1 MRNGL
6 PKRSLKTEC
15 GILNLDVEKG
25 SGTHWTCWYKLDS
38 THCYYFDSYGLTSPS
53 EFDDY
58 IKMDIQVS
66 PYNIQRDHPNICGHL
81 CLIFLYECVIKK
93 EPGLNT
99 VLKLNQ
105 FFFIK
110 MSGVNIFGEPLQLN
124 KNLTPQRGP
133 AGVGFRYLDAIG
145 NFDINKKRLANVASP
160 IEHYD
165 AINKE
170 YSDNYMNE
178 IKALISDVERKQ
190 NNYIDLLNNVKI
202 DYNDFK
208 KSYQEEQNELNS
220 KIGSIDEFLE
230 RIYQECIVLN
240 TKSNELDQKVT
251 LVRDSFERLAGEASE
266 FVTKDHLNS
275 IMTERTRINDL
286 YLNNLKTELSS
297 QTAKV
302 NDDLSKVLN
311 EIIDELAN
319 STMPK
324 ASGEGERG
332 DNVNTNNNSD
342 RNVGSVSNRRKV
354 NLDIDTNSGNINI
367 LQNDIQELKS
377 EILKK
382 NDMINSMKREL
393 SNINKRLEDEEKI
406 DEISEGI
413 VENALA
419 EEKEKGID
427 TVN

>member
-1 MRNGL
+1 
-6 PKRSLKTEC
+6 
-15 GILNLDVEKG
+15 
-25 SGTHWTCWYKLDS
+25 
-38 THCYYFDSYGLTSPS
+38 
-53 EFDDY
+53 
-58 IKMDIQVS
+58 
-66 PYNIQRDHPNICGHL
+66 
-81 CLIFLYECVIKK
+81 
-93 EPGLNT
+93 
-99 VLKLNQ
+99 
-105 FFFIK
+105 

-124 KNLTPQRGP
+124 ENLTPQRGP

-178 IKALISDVERKQ
+178 IKTLISDVERKQ

-208 KSYQEEQNELNS
+208 KSYEEEQNELNS
-220 KIGSIDEFLE
+220 KIRSIDEFLE
-230 RIYQECIVLN
+230 RIYQEYIVLN

-311 EIIDELAN
+311 EVIDELAN

-332 DNVNTNNNSD
+332 NNVNTNNNSD
-342 RNVGSVSNRRKV
+342 HNVGSVSNRRKV

-382 NDMINSMKREL
+382 NDMINNMKREL

-413 VENALA
+413 VEKALA
-419 EEKEKGID
+419 KENEKGID

>member
-1 MRNGL
+1 
-6 PKRSLKTEC
+6 
-15 GILNLDVEKG
+15 
-25 SGTHWTCWYKLDS
+25 
-38 THCYYFDSYGLTSPS
+38 
-53 EFDDY
+53 
-58 IKMDIQVS
+58 
-66 PYNIQRDHPNICGHL
+66 
-81 CLIFLYECVIKK
+81 
-93 EPGLNT
+93 
-99 VLKLNQ
+99 
-105 FFFIK
+105 

-124 KNLTPQRGP
+124 ENLTPQRGP

-160 IEHYD
+160 IDHYD

-178 IKALISDVERKQ
+178 IKALISDVEREQ
-190 NNYIDLLNNVKI
+190 NYYIGLLNNVKI

-208 KSYQEEQNELNS
+208 KSYQVDQNKLNS
-220 KIGSIDEFLE
+220 KIKSIDEFLE
-230 RIYQECIVLN
+230 RIYQEYIVLN
-240 TKSNELDQKVT
+240 TKYNELDQKVT
-251 LVRDSFERLAGEASE
+251 LVRNSFERLAGEASE
-266 FVTKDHLNS
+266 FVTQDHLNS

-332 DNVNTNNNSD
+332 NNVNTNNNSD
-342 RNVGSVSNRRKV
+342 RNIGSVSNRRKV

-393 SNINKRLEDEEKI
+393 SFINKRLEDEEKI

>member
-1 MRNGL
+1 
-6 PKRSLKTEC
+6 
-15 GILNLDVEKG
+15 
-25 SGTHWTCWYKLDS
+25 
-38 THCYYFDSYGLTSPS
+38 
-53 EFDDY
+53 
-58 IKMDIQVS
+58 
-66 PYNIQRDHPNICGHL
+66 
-81 CLIFLYECVIKK
+81 
-93 EPGLNT
+93 
-99 VLKLNQ
+99 
-105 FFFIK
+105 

-190 NNYIDLLNNVKI
+190 NNYIGLLNNVKI

-208 KSYQEEQNELNS
+208 KSYQEDQNELNS
-220 KIGSIDEFLE
+220 KIKSIDEFLE
-230 RIYQECIVLN
+230 RIYQEYIVLN
-240 TKSNELDQKVT
+240 TKSNELDQIVT
-251 LVRDSFERLAGEASE
+251 LVRDSFERLTGEASE

-286 YLNNLKTELSS
+286 YLNNLKTDLSS

-332 DNVNTNNNSD
+332 NNVNTNNNSD

-367 LQNDIQELKS
+367 LQNDIKELKS
-377 EILKK
+377 EIVKK
-382 NDMINSMKREL
+382 NDIINSMK
-393 SNINKRLEDEEKI
+393 
-406 DEISEGI
+406 
-413 VENALA
+413 
-419 EEKEKGID
+419 
-427 TVN
+427 

>member
-1 MRNGL
+1 
-6 PKRSLKTEC
+6 
-15 GILNLDVEKG
+15 
-25 SGTHWTCWYKLDS
+25 
-38 THCYYFDSYGLTSPS
+38 
-53 EFDDY
+53 
-58 IKMDIQVS
+58 
-66 PYNIQRDHPNICGHL
+66 
-81 CLIFLYECVIKK
+81 
-93 EPGLNT
+93 
-99 VLKLNQ
+99 
-105 FFFIK
+105 

-124 KNLTPQRGP
+124 ENLTPQRGP

-160 IEHYD
+160 IDHYD

-208 KSYQEEQNELNS
+208 KSYQVDQNKLNS
-220 KIGSIDEFLE
+220 KIKSIDEFLE
-230 RIYQECIVLN
+230 RIYQEYIVLN
-240 TKSNELDQKVT
+240 TKYNELDQKVT

-266 FVTKDHLNS
+266 FVTQDHLNS

-332 DNVNTNNNSD
+332 NTVNTNNNSD

-393 SNINKRLEDEEKI
+393 SFINKRLEDEEKI

>member
-1 MRNGL
+1 
-6 PKRSLKTEC
+6 
-15 GILNLDVEKG
+15 
-25 SGTHWTCWYKLDS
+25 
-38 THCYYFDSYGLTSPS
+38 
-53 EFDDY
+53 
-58 IKMDIQVS
+58 
-66 PYNIQRDHPNICGHL
+66 
-81 CLIFLYECVIKK
+81 
-93 EPGLNT
+93 
-99 VLKLNQ
+99 
-105 FFFIK
+105 

-160 IEHYD
+160 IDHYD

-190 NNYIDLLNNVKI
+190 NNYINLLNNVKI

-208 KSYQEEQNELNS
+208 KSYQVDQNKLNS
-220 KIGSIDEFLE
+220 KIKSIDEFLE
-230 RIYQECIVLN
+230 RIYQEYIVLN
-240 TKSNELDQKVT
+240 TKYNELDQKVT
-251 LVRDSFERLAGEASE
+251 IVRDSFERLAGEASE
-266 FVTKDHLNS
+266 FVTQDHLNS

-419 EEKEKGID
+419 EENEKGID

>member
-1 MRNGL
+1 
-6 PKRSLKTEC
+6 
-15 GILNLDVEKG
+15 
-25 SGTHWTCWYKLDS
+25 
-38 THCYYFDSYGLTSPS
+38 
-53 EFDDY
+53 
-58 IKMDIQVS
+58 
-66 PYNIQRDHPNICGHL
+66 
-81 CLIFLYECVIKK
+81 
-93 EPGLNT
+93 
-99 VLKLNQ
+99 
-105 FFFIK
+105 

-160 IEHYD
+160 IDHYD
-165 AINKE
+165 AINEE

-190 NNYIDLLNNVKI
+190 NYYIGLLNNVKI

-208 KSYQEEQNELNS
+208 KSYQVDQNELNS
-220 KIGSIDEFLE
+220 KIKSIDEFLE
-230 RIYQECIVLN
+230 RIYQEYIVLN
-240 TKSNELDQKVT
+240 TKYNELDQKVT
-251 LVRDSFERLAGEASE
+251 IVRESFERLAGEASE
-266 FVTKDHLNS
+266 FVTQYHLNS

-286 YLNNLKTELSS
+286 YLNNLKTEVST

-332 DNVNTNNNSD
+332 NNVNTNNNSD

>member
-1 MRNGL
+1 
-6 PKRSLKTEC
+6 
-15 GILNLDVEKG
+15 
-25 SGTHWTCWYKLDS
+25 
-38 THCYYFDSYGLTSPS
+38 
-53 EFDDY
+53 
-58 IKMDIQVS
+58 
-66 PYNIQRDHPNICGHL
+66 
-81 CLIFLYECVIKK
+81 
-93 EPGLNT
+93 
-99 VLKLNQ
+99 
-105 FFFIK
+105 
-110 MSGVNIFGEPLQLN
+110 MSGVNIFGEPLQPN

-133 AGVGFRYLDAIG
+133 AGVGFKYLDAIG

-178 IKALISDVERKQ
+178 IKTLISDVERKQ
-190 NNYIDLLNNVKI
+190 NNYIGLLNTVKI

-208 KSYQEEQNELNS
+208 KFYQEDQNELSS
-220 KIGSIDEFLE
+220 KIKSIDEFLE

-240 TKSNELDQKVT
+240 TNSNELDQKVT

-266 FVTKDHLNS
+266 FVTKDQLNS

-311 EIIDELAN
+311 EIIDELAK

-332 DNVNTNNNSD
+332 NNVNTNNISD

-354 NLDIDTNSGNINI
+354 NLGIDTNSGNINI
-367 LQNDIQELKS
+367 LQNDIQKLKS
-377 EILKK
+377 EIVKK
-382 NDMINSMKREL
+382 NDIINSMKREIF
-393 SNINKRLEDEEKI
+393 NISKRLEDEEKI
-406 DEISEGI
+406 EEISEGI
-413 VENALA
+413 VENALVD
-419 EEKEKGID
+419 ENEKGID

>member
-1 MRNGL
+1 MR
-6 PKRSLKTEC
+6 
-15 GILNLDVEKG
+15 
-25 SGTHWTCWYKLDS
+25 
-38 THCYYFDSYGLTSPS
+38 
-53 EFDDY
+53 
-58 IKMDIQVS
+58 
-66 PYNIQRDHPNICGHL
+66 
-81 CLIFLYECVIKK
+81 
-93 EPGLNT
+93 
-99 VLKLNQ
+99 
-105 FFFIK
+105 
-110 MSGVNIFGEPLQLN
+110 
-124 KNLTPQRGP
+124 
-133 AGVGFRYLDAIG
+133 VGFRYLDAIG

-165 AINKE
+165 AFNKE

-190 NNYIDLLNNVKI
+190 NNYIGLLNNVKI

-208 KSYQEEQNELNS
+208 KSYQEDQNELNS
-220 KIGSIDEFLE
+220 KIKSIDEFLE

-240 TKSNELDQKVT
+240 TKFNELDQKVT

-324 ASGEGERG
+324 ASGEGEKG
-332 DNVNTNNNSD
+332 NNVNTNNNSD
-342 RNVGSVSNRRKV
+342 CNVGSVSNRRKV

-367 LQNDIQELKS
+367 LQNYIQELKS

-382 NDMINSMKREL
+382 MTLLI
-393 SNINKRLEDEEKI
+393 
-406 DEISEGI
+406 
-413 VENALA
+413 A
-419 EEKEKGID
+419 
-427 TVN
+427 

>member
-1 MRNGL
+1 
-6 PKRSLKTEC
+6 
-15 GILNLDVEKG
+15 
-25 SGTHWTCWYKLDS
+25 
-38 THCYYFDSYGLTSPS
+38 
-53 EFDDY
+53 
-58 IKMDIQVS
+58 
-66 PYNIQRDHPNICGHL
+66 
-81 CLIFLYECVIKK
+81 
-93 EPGLNT
+93 
-99 VLKLNQ
+99 
-105 FFFIK
+105 

-160 IEHYD
+160 IDHYD

-190 NNYIDLLNNVKI
+190 NYYIGLLNNVKI

-208 KSYQEEQNELNS
+208 KSYQVDQNELNS
-220 KIGSIDEFLE
+220 KIKSIDEFLE
-230 RIYQECIVLN
+230 RIYQEYIVLN
-240 TKSNELDQKVT
+240 TKYNELDQKVT
-251 LVRDSFERLAGEASE
+251 IVRESFERLAGEASE
-266 FVTKDHLNS
+266 FVTQDHLNS

-311 EIIDELAN
+311 EIIEELAN

-332 DNVNTNNNSD
+332 NNVNTNNNSD

-382 NDMINSMKREL
+382 NDTINSMKREL
-393 SNINKRLEDEEKI
+393 SFINKRLENE
-406 DEISEGI
+406 
-413 VENALA
+413 LQ
-419 EEKEKGID
+419 
-427 TVN
+427 

>member
-1 MRNGL
+1 
-6 PKRSLKTEC
+6 
-15 GILNLDVEKG
+15 
-25 SGTHWTCWYKLDS
+25 
-38 THCYYFDSYGLTSPS
+38 
-53 EFDDY
+53 
-58 IKMDIQVS
+58 
-66 PYNIQRDHPNICGHL
+66 
-81 CLIFLYECVIKK
+81 
-93 EPGLNT
+93 
-99 VLKLNQ
+99 
-105 FFFIK
+105 

-124 KNLTPQRGP
+124 ENLTPQRGP
-133 AGVGFRYLDAIG
+133 AGVGFIYLDAIG
-145 NFDINKKRLANVASP
+145 NFDINKKRLANVAFP
-160 IEHYD
+160 IDHYD

-190 NNYIDLLNNVKI
+190 NYYIGLLNNVKI

-208 KSYQEEQNELNS
+208 KSYQVDQNELNS
-220 KIGSIDEFLE
+220 KIKSIDEFLE
-230 RIYQECIVLN
+230 RIYQEYIVLN
-240 TKSNELDQKVT
+240 TKYNELDQKVT
-251 LVRDSFERLAGEASE
+251 IVRESFERLAGEASE
-266 FVTKDHLNS
+266 FVTQDHLNS

-311 EIIDELAN
+311 EIIEELAN

-324 ASGEGERG
+324 ASGEGERLN
-332 DNVNTNNNSD
+332 NVNTNNNSD

-393 SNINKRLEDEEKI
+393 SFINKRLEDEEKI

>member
-1 MRNGL
+1 
-6 PKRSLKTEC
+6 
-15 GILNLDVEKG
+15 
-25 SGTHWTCWYKLDS
+25 
-38 THCYYFDSYGLTSPS
+38 
-53 EFDDY
+53 
-58 IKMDIQVS
+58 
-66 PYNIQRDHPNICGHL
+66 
-81 CLIFLYECVIKK
+81 
-93 EPGLNT
+93 
-99 VLKLNQ
+99 
-105 FFFIK
+105 

-124 KNLTPQRGP
+124 ENLTPQRGP

-160 IEHYD
+160 IDHYD

-178 IKALISDVERKQ
+178 IKALISDVEREQ
-190 NNYIDLLNNVKI
+190 NYYIGLLNNVKI

-208 KSYQEEQNELNS
+208 KSYQVDQNKLNS
-220 KIGSIDEFLE
+220 KIKSIDEFIE
-230 RIYQECIVLN
+230 RIYQEYIVLN
-240 TKSNELDQKVT
+240 TKYNELDQKVT
-251 LVRDSFERLAGEASE
+251 LVRNSFERLAGEASE
-266 FVTKDHLNS
+266 FVTQDHLNS

-286 YLNNLKTELSS
+286 YLNNLETELSS

-324 ASGEGERG
+324 VSGEGERG
-332 DNVNTNNNSD
+332 NNVNTNNNSD
-342 RNVGSVSNRRKV
+342 RNIGSVSNRRKV

-393 SNINKRLEDEEKI
+393 SFINKRLEDEEKI

>member
-1 MRNGL
+1 
-6 PKRSLKTEC
+6 
-15 GILNLDVEKG
+15 
-25 SGTHWTCWYKLDS
+25 
-38 THCYYFDSYGLTSPS
+38 
-53 EFDDY
+53 
-58 IKMDIQVS
+58 
-66 PYNIQRDHPNICGHL
+66 
-81 CLIFLYECVIKK
+81 
-93 EPGLNT
+93 
-99 VLKLNQ
+99 
-105 FFFIK
+105 

-124 KNLTPQRGP
+124 ENLTPQRGP

-160 IEHYD
+160 IDHYD

-170 YSDNYMNE
+170 YSDNYINE
-178 IKALISDVERKQ
+178 IKALISDVEREQ
-190 NNYIDLLNNVKI
+190 NYYIGLLNNVKI

-208 KSYQEEQNELNS
+208 KSYQVDQNKLNS
-220 KIGSIDEFLE
+220 KIKSIDEFLE
-230 RIYQECIVLN
+230 RIYQEYIVLN
-240 TKSNELDQKVT
+240 TKYNELDQKVT
-251 LVRDSFERLAGEASE
+251 LVRNSFERLAGEASE
-266 FVTKDHLNS
+266 FVTQDHLNS

-332 DNVNTNNNSD
+332 NNVNTNNNSD

-393 SNINKRLEDEEKI
+393 SNINKRLEDDEKI

>member
-1 MRNGL
+1 
-6 PKRSLKTEC
+6 
-15 GILNLDVEKG
+15 
-25 SGTHWTCWYKLDS
+25 
-38 THCYYFDSYGLTSPS
+38 
-53 EFDDY
+53 
-58 IKMDIQVS
+58 
-66 PYNIQRDHPNICGHL
+66 
-81 CLIFLYECVIKK
+81 
-93 EPGLNT
+93 
-99 VLKLNQ
+99 
-105 FFFIK
+105 

-190 NNYIDLLNNVKI
+190 NNYIGLLNNVKI
-202 DYNDFK
+202 DYNDIK
-208 KSYQEEQNELNS
+208 KSYQEDQNKLNS
-220 KIGSIDEFLE
+220 KIKSIDEFLE
-230 RIYQECIVLN
+230 RIYQEYIVLN
-240 TKSNELDQKVT
+240 TKYNELDQIIT
-251 LVRDSFERLAGEASE
+251 LVRDSFKRLAGEASE

-332 DNVNTNNNSD
+332 NNVNTNNNSD

-382 NDMINSMKREL
+382 NDMINTMKREL

-419 EEKEKGID
+419 EENEKGID

>member
-1 MRNGL
+1 
-6 PKRSLKTEC
+6 
-15 GILNLDVEKG
+15 
-25 SGTHWTCWYKLDS
+25 
-38 THCYYFDSYGLTSPS
+38 
-53 EFDDY
+53 
-58 IKMDIQVS
+58 
-66 PYNIQRDHPNICGHL
+66 
-81 CLIFLYECVIKK
+81 
-93 EPGLNT
+93 
-99 VLKLNQ
+99 
-105 FFFIK
+105 

-124 KNLTPQRGP
+124 ENLTPQRGP

-160 IEHYD
+160 IDHHD

-178 IKALISDVERKQ
+178 IKALISDVKREQ
-190 NNYIDLLNNVKI
+190 NYYIGLLNNVKI

-208 KSYQEEQNELNS
+208 KSYQVDQNKLNS
-220 KIGSIDEFLE
+220 KIKSIDEFLE
-230 RIYQECIVLN
+230 RIYQEYIVLN
-240 TKSNELDQKVT
+240 TKYNELDQKVT
-251 LVRDSFERLAGEASE
+251 LVRNSFERLAGEASE
-266 FVTKDHLNS
+266 FVTQDHLNS

-324 ASGEGERG
+324 ASGEGERL
-332 DNVNTNNNSD
+332 NTVNTNDNSD
-342 RNVGSVSNRRKV
+342 RNVFSVSNRRKV

-393 SNINKRLEDEEKI
+393 SNINKRLEDDEKI

>member
-1 MRNGL
+1 
-6 PKRSLKTEC
+6 
-15 GILNLDVEKG
+15 
-25 SGTHWTCWYKLDS
+25 
-38 THCYYFDSYGLTSPS
+38 
-53 EFDDY
+53 
-58 IKMDIQVS
+58 
-66 PYNIQRDHPNICGHL
+66 
-81 CLIFLYECVIKK
+81 
-93 EPGLNT
+93 
-99 VLKLNQ
+99 
-105 FFFIK
+105 

-160 IEHYD
+160 IDHYD

-190 NNYIDLLNNVKI
+190 NYYIGLLNNVKI

-208 KSYQEEQNELNS
+208 KSYQVDQNELNS
-220 KIGSIDEFLE
+220 KIKSIDEFLE
-230 RIYQECIVLN
+230 RIYQEYIVLN
-240 TKSNELDQKVT
+240 TKYNELDQKVT
-251 LVRDSFERLAGEASE
+251 IVRESFERLAGEASE
-266 FVTKDHLNS
+266 FVTQDHLNS

-311 EIIDELAN
+311 EIIEELAN

-332 DNVNTNNNSD
+332 NNVNTNNNSD

-393 SNINKRLEDEEKI
+393 SNIIKRLEDEEKI

>member
-1 MRNGL
+1 
-6 PKRSLKTEC
+6 
-15 GILNLDVEKG
+15 
-25 SGTHWTCWYKLDS
+25 
-38 THCYYFDSYGLTSPS
+38 
-53 EFDDY
+53 
-58 IKMDIQVS
+58 
-66 PYNIQRDHPNICGHL
+66 
-81 CLIFLYECVIKK
+81 
-93 EPGLNT
+93 
-99 VLKLNQ
+99 
-105 FFFIK
+105 

-124 KNLTPQRGP
+124 ENLTPQRGP

-160 IEHYD
+160 IDHYD

-170 YSDNYMNE
+170 YSDNYINE
-178 IKALISDVERKQ
+178 IKALISDVEREQ
-190 NNYIDLLNNVKI
+190 NYYIGLLNNVKI

-208 KSYQEEQNELNS
+208 KSYQVDQNKLNS
-220 KIGSIDEFLE
+220 KIKSIDEFLE
-230 RIYQECIVLN
+230 RIYQEYIVLN
-240 TKSNELDQKVT
+240 TKYNELDQKVT
-251 LVRDSFERLAGEASE
+251 LVRNSFERLAGEASE
-266 FVTKDHLNS
+266 FVTQDHLNS

-324 ASGEGERG
+324 ASGEGERL
-332 DNVNTNNNSD
+332 NTVNTNNNSD

-382 NDMINSMKREL
+382 NDMINFMKREL
-393 SNINKRLEDEEKI
+393 SNINKRLEDDEKI

>member
-1 MRNGL
+1 
-6 PKRSLKTEC
+6 
-15 GILNLDVEKG
+15 
-25 SGTHWTCWYKLDS
+25 
-38 THCYYFDSYGLTSPS
+38 
-53 EFDDY
+53 
-58 IKMDIQVS
+58 
-66 PYNIQRDHPNICGHL
+66 
-81 CLIFLYECVIKK
+81 
-93 EPGLNT
+93 
-99 VLKLNQ
+99 
-105 FFFIK
+105 

-190 NNYIDLLNNVKI
+190 NNYIGLLNNVKI

-208 KSYQEEQNELNS
+208 KSYQEDQNKLNS
-220 KIGSIDEFLE
+220 KIKCIDEFLE
-230 RIYQECIVLN
+230 RIYQEYIVLN
-240 TKSNELDQKVT
+240 TKYNELNQKVT
-251 LVRDSFERLAGEASE
+251 LVRDSFEKLAGEASE

-324 ASGEGERG
+324 ASGEGEREN
-332 DNVNTNNNSD
+332 NVNTNNNSD
-342 RNVGSVSNRRKV
+342 HNVGSVSNRMKV

-393 SNINKRLEDEEKI
+393 ANINKRLEDEEKI

-419 EEKEKGID
+419 EENEKGID

>member
-1 MRNGL
+1 
-6 PKRSLKTEC
+6 
-15 GILNLDVEKG
+15 
-25 SGTHWTCWYKLDS
+25 
-38 THCYYFDSYGLTSPS
+38 
-53 EFDDY
+53 
-58 IKMDIQVS
+58 
-66 PYNIQRDHPNICGHL
+66 
-81 CLIFLYECVIKK
+81 
-93 EPGLNT
+93 
-99 VLKLNQ
+99 
-105 FFFIK
+105 

-160 IEHYD
+160 IDHYD

-190 NNYIDLLNNVKI
+190 NNYIGILNNVKI

-208 KSYQEEQNELNS
+208 KSYQEDQNKLNS
-220 KIGSIDEFLE
+220 KIKSIDEFLE
-230 RIYQECIVLN
+230 RIYREYIVLN
-240 TKSNELDQKVT
+240 TKYNELDQKVT
-251 LVRDSFERLAGEASE
+251 LVRDSLERLAGEASE

-324 ASGEGERG
+324 ASGEGEREN
-332 DNVNTNNNSD
+332 NVNTNNNSD
-342 RNVGSVSNRRKV
+342 RNVGSVSNQRKV
-354 NLDIDTNSGNINI
+354 NLDIDINSGNINI

-419 EEKEKGID
+419 EENEKGID

>member
-1 MRNGL
+1 
-6 PKRSLKTEC
+6 
-15 GILNLDVEKG
+15 
-25 SGTHWTCWYKLDS
+25 
-38 THCYYFDSYGLTSPS
+38 
-53 EFDDY
+53 
-58 IKMDIQVS
+58 
-66 PYNIQRDHPNICGHL
+66 
-81 CLIFLYECVIKK
+81 
-93 EPGLNT
+93 
-99 VLKLNQ
+99 
-105 FFFIK
+105 

-160 IEHYD
+160 IDHYD

-178 IKALISDVERKQ
+178 IKALITDVERKQ

-208 KSYQEEQNELNS
+208 KSYQVDQNKLNS
-220 KIGSIDEFLE
+220 KIKSIDEFLE
-230 RIYQECIVLN
+230 RIYQEYIVLN
-240 TKSNELDQKVT
+240 TKYNELDQKVT
-251 LVRDSFERLAGEASE
+251 IVRDSFERLAGEASE
-266 FVTKDHLNS
+266 FVTQDHLNS

-311 EIIDELAN
+311 EIIEELAN

-324 ASGEGERG
+324 ASGEGERLN
-332 DNVNTNNNSD
+332 NVNTNNNSD

-393 SNINKRLEDEEKI
+393 SYINKRLEDEEKI

>member
-1 MRNGL
+1 
-6 PKRSLKTEC
+6 
-15 GILNLDVEKG
+15 
-25 SGTHWTCWYKLDS
+25 
-38 THCYYFDSYGLTSPS
+38 
-53 EFDDY
+53 
-58 IKMDIQVS
+58 
-66 PYNIQRDHPNICGHL
+66 
-81 CLIFLYECVIKK
+81 
-93 EPGLNT
+93 
-99 VLKLNQ
+99 
-105 FFFIK
+105 

-124 KNLTPQRGP
+124 ENLTPQRGP

-160 IEHYD
+160 IDHYD

-170 YSDNYMNE
+170 YSDNYINE
-178 IKALISDVERKQ
+178 IKALISDVKREQ
-190 NNYIDLLNNVKI
+190 NYYIGLLNNVKI

-208 KSYQEEQNELNS
+208 KSYQVDQNKLNS
-220 KIGSIDEFLE
+220 KIKSIDEFLE
-230 RIYQECIVLN
+230 RIYQEYIVLN
-240 TKSNELDQKVT
+240 TKYNELDQKVT
-251 LVRDSFERLAGEASE
+251 LVRNSFERLAGEASE
-266 FVTKDHLNS
+266 FVTQDHLNS

-332 DNVNTNNNSD
+332 NNVNTNNNSD
-342 RNVGSVSNRRKV
+342 RNIGSVSNRRKV

-382 NDMINSMKREL
+382 NDMINSMKQEL
-393 SNINKRLEDEEKI
+393 SFINKRLEDEEKI

>member
-1 MRNGL
+1 M
-6 PKRSLKTEC
+6 
-15 GILNLDVEKG
+15 
-25 SGTHWTCWYKLDS
+25 
-38 THCYYFDSYGLTSPS
+38 
-53 EFDDY
+53 
-58 IKMDIQVS
+58 
-66 PYNIQRDHPNICGHL
+66 
-81 CLIFLYECVIKK
+81 
-93 EPGLNT
+93 
-99 VLKLNQ
+99 
-105 FFFIK
+105 
-110 MSGVNIFGEPLQLN
+110 GEPLQLN

-208 KSYQEEQNELNS
+208 KSYQVDQNKLNS
-220 KIGSIDEFLE
+220 KIKSIDEFLE
-230 RIYQECIVLN
+230 RIYQEYIVLN
-240 TKSNELDQKVT
+240 TKYNELDQKVT

-393 SNINKRLEDEEKI
+393 SNINK
-406 DEISEGI
+406 
-413 VENALA
+413 
-419 EEKEKGID
+419 
-427 TVN
+427 

>member
-1 MRNGL
+1 
-6 PKRSLKTEC
+6 
-15 GILNLDVEKG
+15 
-25 SGTHWTCWYKLDS
+25 
-38 THCYYFDSYGLTSPS
+38 
-53 EFDDY
+53 
-58 IKMDIQVS
+58 
-66 PYNIQRDHPNICGHL
+66 
-81 CLIFLYECVIKK
+81 
-93 EPGLNT
+93 
-99 VLKLNQ
+99 
-105 FFFIK
+105 
-110 MSGVNIFGEPLQLN
+110 MSGVNTFGEPLQLN

-160 IEHYD
+160 IDHYD

-190 NNYIDLLNNVKI
+190 NYYIGLLNNVKI

-208 KSYQEEQNELNS
+208 KSYQVDQNELNS
-220 KIGSIDEFLE
+220 KIKSIDEFLE
-230 RIYQECIVLN
+230 RIYQEYIVLN
-240 TKSNELDQKVT
+240 TKYNELDQKVT
-251 LVRDSFERLAGEASE
+251 IVRESFDRLAGEASE
-266 FVTKDHLNS
+266 FVTQDHLNS

-332 DNVNTNNNSD
+332 NNVNTNNNSD

>member
-1 MRNGL
+1 
-6 PKRSLKTEC
+6 
-15 GILNLDVEKG
+15 
-25 SGTHWTCWYKLDS
+25 
-38 THCYYFDSYGLTSPS
+38 
-53 EFDDY
+53 
-58 IKMDIQVS
+58 
-66 PYNIQRDHPNICGHL
+66 
-81 CLIFLYECVIKK
+81 
-93 EPGLNT
+93 
-99 VLKLNQ
+99 
-105 FFFIK
+105 

-133 AGVGFRYLDAIG
+133 AGVGFGYLDAIG

-190 NNYIDLLNNVKI
+190 NNYIGLLNNVKI

-208 KSYQEEQNELNS
+208 KSYQVDQNKLNS
-220 KIGSIDEFLE
+220 KIKSIDEFLE
-230 RIYQECIVLN
+230 RIYQEYIVLN
-240 TKSNELDQKVT
+240 TKYNELDQKVT

-332 DNVNTNNNSD
+332 DIVNTNNNSD

>member
-1 MRNGL
+1 M
-6 PKRSLKTEC
+6 
-15 GILNLDVEKG
+15 
-25 SGTHWTCWYKLDS
+25 
-38 THCYYFDSYGLTSPS
+38 
-53 EFDDY
+53 
-58 IKMDIQVS
+58 
-66 PYNIQRDHPNICGHL
+66 
-81 CLIFLYECVIKK
+81 
-93 EPGLNT
+93 
-99 VLKLNQ
+99 
-105 FFFIK
+105 
-110 MSGVNIFGEPLQLN
+110 
-124 KNLTPQRGP
+124 
-133 AGVGFRYLDAIG
+133 DAIG

-160 IEHYD
+160 IDHYD

-170 YSDNYMNE
+170 YSDNYINE
-178 IKALISDVERKQ
+178 IKALISDVEREQ
-190 NNYIDLLNNVKI
+190 NYYIGLLNNVKI

-208 KSYQEEQNELNS
+208 KSYQVDQNKLNS
-220 KIGSIDEFLE
+220 KIKSIDEFLE
-230 RIYQECIVLN
+230 RIYQEYIVLN
-240 TKSNELDQKVT
+240 TKYNELDQKVT
-251 LVRDSFERLAGEASE
+251 LVRNSFERLAGEASE
-266 FVTKDHLNS
+266 FVTQDHLNS

-332 DNVNTNNNSD
+332 NNVNTNNNSD
-342 RNVGSVSNRRKV
+342 RNIGSVSNRRKV

-393 SNINKRLEDEEKI
+393 SFINKRLEDEEKI

>member
-1 MRNGL
+1 
-6 PKRSLKTEC
+6 
-15 GILNLDVEKG
+15 
-25 SGTHWTCWYKLDS
+25 
-38 THCYYFDSYGLTSPS
+38 
-53 EFDDY
+53 
-58 IKMDIQVS
+58 
-66 PYNIQRDHPNICGHL
+66 
-81 CLIFLYECVIKK
+81 
-93 EPGLNT
+93 
-99 VLKLNQ
+99 
-105 FFFIK
+105 

-124 KNLTPQRGP
+124 ENLTPQRGP

-160 IEHYD
+160 IDHYD

-178 IKALISDVERKQ
+178 IKALISDVEREQ
-190 NNYIDLLNNVKI
+190 NYYIGLLNNVKI

-208 KSYQEEQNELNS
+208 KSYQVDQNKLNS
-220 KIGSIDEFLE
+220 KIKSIDEFLE
-230 RIYQECIVLN
+230 RIYQEYIVLN
-240 TKSNELDQKVT
+240 TKYNELDQKVT

-266 FVTKDHLNS
+266 FVTQDHLNS

-302 NDDLSKVLN
+302 NDNLSKVLN

-324 ASGEGERG
+324 ASGEGERL
-332 DNVNTNNNSD
+332 NTVNTNNNSD

>member
-1 MRNGL
+1 
-6 PKRSLKTEC
+6 
-15 GILNLDVEKG
+15 
-25 SGTHWTCWYKLDS
+25 
-38 THCYYFDSYGLTSPS
+38 
-53 EFDDY
+53 
-58 IKMDIQVS
+58 
-66 PYNIQRDHPNICGHL
+66 
-81 CLIFLYECVIKK
+81 
-93 EPGLNT
+93 
-99 VLKLNQ
+99 
-105 FFFIK
+105 

-160 IEHYD
+160 IDHYD

-208 KSYQEEQNELNS
+208 KSYQVDQNKLNS
-220 KIGSIDEFLE
+220 KIKSIDEFLE
-230 RIYQECIVLN
+230 RIYQEYIVLN
-240 TKSNELDQKVT
+240 TKYNELDQKVT
-251 LVRDSFERLAGEASE
+251 IVRDSFERLAGEASE
-266 FVTKDHLNS
+266 FVTQDHLNS

-419 EEKEKGID
+419 EENEKGID

>member
-1 MRNGL
+1 
-6 PKRSLKTEC
+6 
-15 GILNLDVEKG
+15 
-25 SGTHWTCWYKLDS
+25 
-38 THCYYFDSYGLTSPS
+38 
-53 EFDDY
+53 
-58 IKMDIQVS
+58 
-66 PYNIQRDHPNICGHL
+66 
-81 CLIFLYECVIKK
+81 
-93 EPGLNT
+93 
-99 VLKLNQ
+99 
-105 FFFIK
+105 
-110 MSGVNIFGEPLQLN
+110 MSGVKIFGEPLQLN
-124 KNLTPQRGP
+124 ENLTPQRGP
-133 AGVGFRYLDAIG
+133 ARVGFRYLDAIG

-160 IEHYD
+160 IDHHD

-178 IKALISDVERKQ
+178 IKALISDVKREQ
-190 NNYIDLLNNVKI
+190 NYYIGLLNNVKI

-208 KSYQEEQNELNS
+208 KSYQVDQNKLNS
-220 KIGSIDEFLE
+220 KIKSIDEFLE
-230 RIYQECIVLN
+230 RIYQEYIVLN
-240 TKSNELDQKVT
+240 TKYNELDQKVT
-251 LVRDSFERLAGEASE
+251 LVRNSFERLAGEASE
-266 FVTKDHLNS
+266 FVTQDHLNS

-324 ASGEGERG
+324 ASGEGERL
-332 DNVNTNNNSD
+332 NTVNTNNNSD

-393 SNINKRLEDEEKI
+393 SNINKRLEDDEKI

>member
-1 MRNGL
+1 
-6 PKRSLKTEC
+6 
-15 GILNLDVEKG
+15 
-25 SGTHWTCWYKLDS
+25 
-38 THCYYFDSYGLTSPS
+38 
-53 EFDDY
+53 
-58 IKMDIQVS
+58 
-66 PYNIQRDHPNICGHL
+66 
-81 CLIFLYECVIKK
+81 
-93 EPGLNT
+93 
-99 VLKLNQ
+99 
-105 FFFIK
+105 

-124 KNLTPQRGP
+124 ENLTPQRGP

-160 IEHYD
+160 IDHYD

-208 KSYQEEQNELNS
+208 KSYQVDQNKLNS
-220 KIGSIDEFLE
+220 KIKSIDEFLE
-230 RIYQECIVLN
+230 RIYQEYIVLN
-240 TKSNELDQKVT
+240 TKYNELDQKVT
-251 LVRDSFERLAGEASE
+251 LVRNSFERLAGEASE
-266 FVTKDHLNS
+266 FVTQDHLNS

-332 DNVNTNNNSD
+332 NNVNTNNNSD
-342 RNVGSVSNRRKV
+342 RNIGSVSNRRKV

-393 SNINKRLEDEEKI
+393 SFINKRLEDEEKI

>member
-1 MRNGL
+1 
-6 PKRSLKTEC
+6 
-15 GILNLDVEKG
+15 
-25 SGTHWTCWYKLDS
+25 
-38 THCYYFDSYGLTSPS
+38 
-53 EFDDY
+53 
-58 IKMDIQVS
+58 
-66 PYNIQRDHPNICGHL
+66 
-81 CLIFLYECVIKK
+81 
-93 EPGLNT
+93 
-99 VLKLNQ
+99 
-105 FFFIK
+105 

-160 IEHYD
+160 IDHYD

-190 NNYIDLLNNVKI
+190 NYYIGLLNNVKI

-208 KSYQEEQNELNS
+208 KSYQVDQNELNS
-220 KIGSIDEFLE
+220 KIKSIDEFLE
-230 RIYQECIVLN
+230 RIYQEYIVLN
-240 TKSNELDQKVT
+240 TKYNELDQKVT
-251 LVRDSFERLAGEASE
+251 IVRDRFERLAGEASE
-266 FVTKDHLNS
+266 FVTQDHLNS

-311 EIIDELAN
+311 EIIEELAN

-332 DNVNTNNNSD
+332 NNVNTNNNSD

-354 NLDIDTNSGNINI
+354 NLDIDTNSANINI

-393 SNINKRLEDEEKI
+393 SYINKRLEDEEKI

>member
-1 MRNGL
+1 
-6 PKRSLKTEC
+6 
-15 GILNLDVEKG
+15 
-25 SGTHWTCWYKLDS
+25 
-38 THCYYFDSYGLTSPS
+38 
-53 EFDDY
+53 
-58 IKMDIQVS
+58 
-66 PYNIQRDHPNICGHL
+66 
-81 CLIFLYECVIKK
+81 
-93 EPGLNT
+93 
-99 VLKLNQ
+99 
-105 FFFIK
+105 

-124 KNLTPQRGP
+124 ENLTPQRGP

-160 IEHYD
+160 IDHYD

-178 IKALISDVERKQ
+178 IKALISDVEREQ
-190 NNYIDLLNNVKI
+190 NYYIGLLNNVKI

-208 KSYQEEQNELNS
+208 KSYQVDQNKLNS
-220 KIGSIDEFLE
+220 KIKSIDEFLE
-230 RIYQECIVLN
+230 RIYQEYIVLN
-240 TKSNELDQKVT
+240 TKYNELDQKVT
-251 LVRDSFERLAGEASE
+251 LVRNSFERLAGEASE
-266 FVTKDHLNS
+266 FVTQDHLNS

-324 ASGEGERG
+324 ASGEGERL
-332 DNVNTNNNSD
+332 NTVNTNNNSD

>member
-1 MRNGL
+1 
-6 PKRSLKTEC
+6 
-15 GILNLDVEKG
+15 
-25 SGTHWTCWYKLDS
+25 
-38 THCYYFDSYGLTSPS
+38 
-53 EFDDY
+53 
-58 IKMDIQVS
+58 
-66 PYNIQRDHPNICGHL
+66 
-81 CLIFLYECVIKK
+81 
-93 EPGLNT
+93 
-99 VLKLNQ
+99 
-105 FFFIK
+105 

-190 NNYIDLLNNVKI
+190 NNYIGLLNNVKI

-208 KSYQEEQNELNS
+208 KSYQEDQNKLNS
-220 KIGSIDEFLE
+220 KIKSIDEFLE
-230 RIYQECIVLN
+230 RIYQEYIVLN
-240 TKSNELDQKVT
+240 TKYNELDQIVT

-266 FVTKDHLNS
+266 LVTKDHLNS

-332 DNVNTNNNSD
+332 NNVNTNNNSD

-382 NDMINSMKREL
+382 NDMINTMKREL

-419 EEKEKGID
+419 EENEKGID

>member
-1 MRNGL
+1 
-6 PKRSLKTEC
+6 
-15 GILNLDVEKG
+15 
-25 SGTHWTCWYKLDS
+25 
-38 THCYYFDSYGLTSPS
+38 
-53 EFDDY
+53 
-58 IKMDIQVS
+58 
-66 PYNIQRDHPNICGHL
+66 
-81 CLIFLYECVIKK
+81 
-93 EPGLNT
+93 
-99 VLKLNQ
+99 
-105 FFFIK
+105 

-160 IEHYD
+160 IDHYD

-178 IKALISDVERKQ
+178 IKALILDVERKQ
-190 NNYIDLLNNVKI
+190 NYYIGLLNNVKI

-208 KSYQEEQNELNS
+208 KSYQVDQNELNS
-220 KIGSIDEFLE
+220 KIKSIDEFLE
-230 RIYQECIVLN
+230 RIYQEYIVLN
-240 TKSNELDQKVT
+240 TKYNEFDQKVT
-251 LVRDSFERLAGEASE
+251 IVRESFERLAGEASE
-266 FVTKDHLNS
+266 FVTQDHLNS

-332 DNVNTNNNSD
+332 NNVNTNNNSD
-342 RNVGSVSNRRKV
+342 RNIGSVSNRRKV

>member
-1 MRNGL
+1 
-6 PKRSLKTEC
+6 
-15 GILNLDVEKG
+15 
-25 SGTHWTCWYKLDS
+25 
-38 THCYYFDSYGLTSPS
+38 
-53 EFDDY
+53 
-58 IKMDIQVS
+58 
-66 PYNIQRDHPNICGHL
+66 
-81 CLIFLYECVIKK
+81 
-93 EPGLNT
+93 
-99 VLKLNQ
+99 
-105 FFFIK
+105 

-160 IEHYD
+160 IDHYD

-208 KSYQEEQNELNS
+208 KSYQVDQNKLNS
-220 KIGSIDEFLE
+220 KIKSIDEFLE
-230 RIYQECIVLN
+230 RIYQEYIVLN
-240 TKSNELDQKVT
+240 TKYNELDQKVT
-251 LVRDSFERLAGEASE
+251 IVRDSFERLAGEASE
-266 FVTKDHLNS
+266 FVTQDHLNS

-324 ASGEGERG
+324 DSGEGERLN
-332 DNVNTNNNSD
+332 NVNTNNNSD

-382 NDMINSMKREL
+382 NDMTNSMKREL
-393 SNINKRLEDEEKI
+393 SFINKRLEDEEKI

>member
-1 MRNGL
+1 
-6 PKRSLKTEC
+6 
-15 GILNLDVEKG
+15 
-25 SGTHWTCWYKLDS
+25 
-38 THCYYFDSYGLTSPS
+38 
-53 EFDDY
+53 
-58 IKMDIQVS
+58 
-66 PYNIQRDHPNICGHL
+66 
-81 CLIFLYECVIKK
+81 
-93 EPGLNT
+93 
-99 VLKLNQ
+99 
-105 FFFIK
+105 

-124 KNLTPQRGP
+124 ENLTPQRGP

-160 IEHYD
+160 IDHYD

-170 YSDNYMNE
+170 YSDNYINE
-178 IKALISDVERKQ
+178 IKALISDVEREQ
-190 NNYIDLLNNVKI
+190 NYYIGLLNNVKI

-208 KSYQEEQNELNS
+208 KSYQVDQNKLNS
-220 KIGSIDEFLE
+220 KIKSIDEFLE
-230 RIYQECIVLN
+230 RIYQEYIVLN
-240 TKSNELDQKVT
+240 TKYNELDQKVT
-251 LVRDSFERLAGEASE
+251 LVRNSFERLAGEASE
-266 FVTKDHLNS
+266 FVTQDHLNS

-324 ASGEGERG
+324 ASGEGERL
-332 DNVNTNNNSD
+332 NTVNTNNNSD

-393 SNINKRLEDEEKI
+393 SFINKRLEDEEKI